1 MEIDWLIAEFKFSW
15 CVPKWW
21 FNANNEIS
29 VDTQANGRGR
39 NMLLRAIHWRTEVV
53 FVRTYEGDCIGA
65 IIILLLLW
73 LRHSSA
79 SISFPTL
86 SSAVTRKLQLK
97 LVWII
102 AFCDDFSEPMT
113 VDFGKYVQQDCKIN
127 NFAMWVVQSKLK
139 VTELFQHS
147 SRAILSHLLRKV
159 KGGKNLPEIVE
170 RDVTCFSFEIY
181 AKKMPL
187 PSIVLMS

>member
-1 MEIDWLIAEFKFSW
+1 MMVKTVFHSRSIISFTCSWVTKKYFHKLTTKNVGEELGWLSDGDWLID
-15 CVPKWW
+15 CRI
-21 FNANNEIS
+21 EI
-29 VDTQANGRGR
+29 
-39 NMLLRAIHWRTEVV
+39 LLMCPQMMIQCKQWNIRRHPSERAGEEHAFEGHWRTEVV

-113 VDFGKYVQQDCKIN
+113 VDFGKY
-127 NFAMWVVQSKLK
+127 
-139 VTELFQHS
+139 
-147 SRAILSHLLRKV
+147 SRTAR
-159 KGGKNLPEIVE
+159 
-170 RDVTCFSFEIY
+170 
-181 AKKMPL
+181 
-187 PSIVLMS
+187 